1 MACIPGIPIGCGTG
15 AIGDAV
21 GSAASG
27 VMGNAFADAMRDGAT
42 WIIKTTVGWWIDVP
56 AIDLAG
62 SPASTIR
69 TYVLWLAAAVA
80 TGGLIWRAM
89 LLVLS
94 RRPEHALDAGRGLF
108 VLAFWAAVGIVGPA
122 AALSAGD
129 SFSSWVLDE
138 ASGGQASDR
147 LVHLASL
154 DAIDSAGAVI
164 LFGLLMMIVGLVQAV
179 LMIFR
184 ESALVI
190 LAGVVVLAAAGSFT
204 TATRP
209 WLSRVIGWMLALI
222 CYKPAAALVYA
233 SAITMVGEG
242 NDPRTVVVG
251 LVMMLLAVVALPAL
265 MKFFTWASGSVN
277 SGGGQGMAA
286 LAGASAA
293 AIHAKAAFSSSGSS
307 PSGQAA
313 HISNDLGPTVAKSMP
328 SGAATTST
336 SAAAGT
342 ASAAAGAAAGP
353 AGMALAA
360 TPAVLG
366 GVKRAGRS
374 AGDAMTGEGR

>member
-1 MACIPGIPIGCGTG
+1 MACIPVIPASCALDAAGG
-15 AIGDAV
+15 AIGT
-21 GSAASG
+21 AAQG

-42 WIIKTTVGWWIDVP
+42 WVIKTTVGWWIDVP

-69 TYVLWLAAAVA
+69 SYVLWLAAAVA

-94 RRPEHALDAGRGLF
+94 RRPEHALDVGRGLF

-307 PSGQAA
+307 ASGQAA
-313 HISNDLGPTVAKSMP
+313 HISNDLGPTVAKAMP

-342 ASAAAGAAAGP
+342 ASAQAGAAAGP

-360 TPAVLG
+360 APAVLG